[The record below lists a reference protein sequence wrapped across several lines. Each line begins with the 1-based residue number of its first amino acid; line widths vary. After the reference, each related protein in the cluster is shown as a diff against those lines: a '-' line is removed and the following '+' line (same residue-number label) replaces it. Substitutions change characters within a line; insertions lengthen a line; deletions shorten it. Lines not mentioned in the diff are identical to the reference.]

1 MFLSCST
8 VKCFKWR
15 LTSGGDV
22 QLTNR
27 DDVPTENLAVSTS
40 ESVTFRSPGFD
51 IINKKNN
58 MFCVYNISIV
68 GCNHITVRSTSGN
81 HQLFDDRKDYLHFDF
96 GDITKTVKG
105 DSVGSFSE
113 SVSSSSF
120 YAVLWSDGKKSTS
133 ARNYELETL
142 CNEIISY
149 EENTIPGSET
159 EGSKSTLIFKTLN
172 YTTIAV

>member
-22 QLTNR
+22 QLKNR

-51 IINKKNN
+51 NINKKHYKNN
-58 MFCVYNISIV
+58 MFCIYNISIV

-81 HQLFDDRKDYLHFDF
+81 HQLFDDGKDYLHFDF
-96 GDITKTVKG
+96 GDITTTVKG

-120 YAVLWSDGKKSTS
+120 YAVLWSDSKKLTS
-133 ARNYELETL
+133 AGNYEFETI
-142 CNEIISY
+142 CSHDIV
-149 EENTIPGSET
+149 EEHTAPSSEP
-159 EGSKSTLIFKTLN
+159 EGSGSDLFSS
-172 YTTIAV
+172 